1 MYTKPSPISYTCTLT
16 LYTCTLSSQHL
27 ILCTHVHEN
36 VMYMYIVISAFRL
49 VAITQS
55 CTPQHV
61 HPYINYKMYIQTML
75 ILV

>member
-1 MYTKPSPISYTCTLT
+1 
-16 LYTCTLSSQHL
+16 
-27 ILCTHVHEN
+27 
-36 VMYMYIVISAFRL
+36 MYMYIVISAFRL